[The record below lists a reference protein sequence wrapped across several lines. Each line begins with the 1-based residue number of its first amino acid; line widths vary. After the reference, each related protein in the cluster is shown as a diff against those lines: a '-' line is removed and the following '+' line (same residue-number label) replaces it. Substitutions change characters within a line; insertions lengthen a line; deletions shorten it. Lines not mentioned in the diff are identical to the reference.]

1 MRTAKVA
8 VKKVKATKP
17 HSVEANPQGQKANTN
32 GQRLEDRVE
41 AALKKLGVKFFQHAD
56 VGPRALG
63 TDQRLCL
70 KNAPHI
76 TPYGGRGRHE
86 FELINVVPGKVRI
99 ECRSQYVGGTAD
111 EKLLYLFES
120 VLIGAENVAW
130 IIFDGDGF
138 KPGAKETI
146 RKKAEA
152 VKHKKIKVFNSFK
165 HWESWINVVLGTH
178 SIG

>member
-1 MRTAKVA
+1 MNTAKLA
-8 VKKVKATKP
+8 VEVKGTD
-17 HSVEANPQGQKANTN
+17 VEEVNPQGQKANTN
-32 GQRLEDRVE
+32 GQKLEDRVE
-41 AALKKLGVKFFQHAD
+41 LALRKLGVNFIQHRDYDPTAFN
-56 VGPRALG
+56 
-63 TDQRLCL
+63 TERLCI

-86 FELINVVPGKVRI
+86 FELHNVVPGKVRI
-99 ECRSQYVGGTAD
+99 ECRSQYVAGTAD

-120 VLIGAENVAW
+120 VLIGTENVAW